1 MEHGVPVPLYQ
12 GVFRKEVHGILGLIL
27 GSTEKTGIVAHACG
41 PSTQEVKT
49 GDQKLKRILGYAEF
63 ESSLGYVRS
72 CLNK

>member
-1 MEHGVPVPLYQ
+1 MEHGVPVPLCQ
-12 GVFRKEVHGILGLIL
+12 GVFRKEVREVLGLIL
-27 GSTEKTGIVAHACG
+27 GSAEQPGRVAHACG

-49 GDQKLKRILGYAEF
+49 GDQKLKHILGYVEF

>member
-1 MEHGVPVPLYQ
+1 MEHGIPVPLCQ
-12 GVFRKEVHGILGLIL
+12 GVFRKEVRGVLGLIL
-27 GSTEKTGIVAHACG
+27 GSAEQPGRVAHACG

-49 GDQKLKRILGYAEF
+49 GDQKLKHILGYVEF